1 MGKRSKNDELIDK
14 INSKFKKIT
23 DKFFN
28 KNSFVTWII
37 SGLLIAV
44 ALFFAYE
51 IIMKWL
57 YPCCIPKIAKLPKK
71 G

>member
-1 MGKRSKNDELIDK
+1 MGKRNKNDELVDK

-51 IIMKWL
+51 IIMKWCYTL
-57 YPCCIPKIAKLPKK
+57 LVFLK
-71 G
+71 

>member
-14 INSKFKKIT
+14 LNSKFRKIT

-28 KNSFVTWII
+28 KDSFVTWII

-51 IIMKWL
+51 MIM
-57 YPCCIPKIAKLPKK
+57 
-71 G
+71 